1 MKRLILIMILLG
13 CGDDYMTVEHRI
25 IDSDNKVPLYFYAEP
40 VQAGLDTWR
49 PVFTYLIYTVNE
61 DTLEYAA
68 FFHAYVIDGQN
79 EILWQGIQPITVKGG
94 EKVWGEYIAD
104 AEFSPFMIP
113 DITPMAYVSVSYE

>member
-1 MKRLILIMILLG
+1 MILLG

-40 VQAGLDTWR
+40 EQAGLDTWR
-49 PVFTYLIYTVNE
+49 PVFTYYIYSVDE
-61 DTLEYAA
+61 GEFAA
-68 FFHAYVIDGQN
+68 FFHAYVINGDN
-79 EILWQGIQPITVKGG
+79 EILWQGIQPITIRGG
-94 EKVWGEYIAD
+94 EKIWGEYVAD

>member
-40 VQAGLDTWR
+40 VQAGVDTWR
-49 PVFTYLIYTVNE
+49 PIFTYLIYTVNE

-68 FFHAYVIDGQN
+68 FFHAYVINGEN
-79 EILWQGIQPITVKGG
+79 EILWQGVQPITIKGR
-94 EKVWGEYIAD
+94 EKVWGEYVAD

-113 DITPMAYVSVSYE
+113 EITPMAYVSVSYE

>member
-1 MKRLILIMILLG
+1 MKRLILIMTLLG

-25 IDSDNKVPLYFYAEP
+25 IDSEIKVPLYFYAEREH
-40 VQAGLDTWR
+40 AGIDTWR

-61 DTLEYAA
+61 YTSEYAA

-104 AEFSPFMIP
+104 AEFSPLMIP